1 MPQLKNPVGANTI
14 NYKCRVI
21 GKIIDVTHIDL
32 INVCKFER
40 KRAA

>member
-21 GKIIDVTHIDL
+21 GKTIDVTQIDL
-32 INVCKFER
+32 I
-40 KRAA
+40 AACRLLR